1 MAGRPENYREVAADE
16 EAIAWLAI
24 EDRDGVETAVGF
36 QIYYEAE
43 PEPDDLYIP
52 ESCMELPA
60 AGTLA
65 DARNRGIGL
74 ALTNAGFAFAKEA
87 GYQYVLA
94 DWRTTNLQS
103 SRFWPRRGFQPVV
116 YRLFR
121 RVDERIAWANRV
133 G

>member
-1 MAGRPENYREVAADE
+1 MLAGIAGPPLQKHDGQTE
-16 EAIAWLAI
+16 EKECPGGTA
-24 EDRDGVETAVGF
+24 ET
-36 QIYYEAE
+36 EAE

-103 SRFWPRRGFQPVV
+103 SRFWPRRGFRPVV